1 MRLTVHHVTRY
12 RFDPPARGIV
22 QSLRLVPA
30 PSGSQTIQSWVVD
43 VPGSRRGSAF
53 RDGAGDHVETVAFR
67 GPVDA
72 VEITVTGTVTT
83 RDTAGVLKG
92 VKETVPP
99 AAYLRTTRATR
110 PSRALDALAAGT
122 AAADGPLAR
131 AHALSAAVADAI
143 AYAPGQTHALTSAAE
158 ALDAGQGVCQDHA
171 HAMIAVAVAAGLPAR
186 YVTGYLYTGDAA
198 QAGPDRRT
206 GEAAHAWAEVWV
218 EGLGWTGFD
227 PANRCC
233 PDERYIRLGSGFDAA
248 DAAPIRGVAR
258 GEVAETLDVAVA
270 VAMSQ
275 TQQ

>member
-1 MRLTVHHVTRY
+1 MHLTVRHTTRY

-22 QSLRLVPA
+22 QSLRLVPGS
-30 PSGSQTIQSWVVD
+30 SGSQTVQSWTVD
-43 VPGSRRGSAF
+43 VPGARRGSAF

-67 GPVDA
+67 GPVDT
-72 VEITVTGTVTT
+72 VEITVTGTVAT

-92 VKETVPP
+92 VKEAVLP

-122 AAADGPLAR
+122 AGADGPLAR

-143 AYAPGQTHALTSAAE
+143 AYAPGETHATTSAAE

-186 YVTGYLYTGDAA
+186 YVTGYLYTGDD
-198 QAGPDRRT
+198 PDSRM
-206 GEAAHAWAEVWV
+206 GEASHAWAEVWV
-218 EGLGWTGFD
+218 DGLGWVGFD

-233 PDERYIRLGSGFDAA
+233 PDDRYIRLGSGFDAA

-270 VAMSQ
+270 VAQSQSQ
-275 TQQ
+275 TQQQ

>member
-1 MRLTVHHVTRY
+1 MRLTVRHVTRY
-12 RFDPPARGIV
+12 RFAPPARGIV

-30 PSGSQTIQSWVVD
+30 PSGSQTIQTWTVD
-43 VPGSRRGSAF
+43 VPGAQRGSAF

-92 VKETVPP
+92 VKEAIPP

-110 PSRALDALAAGT
+110 PSRALDALAAAT
-122 AAADGPLAR
+122 SAADGPLAR
-131 AHALSAAVADAI
+131 AHALSAAVSDAI
-143 AYAPGQTHALTSAAE
+143 AYAPGETHALTSAAE

-186 YVTGYLYTGDAA
+186 YVTGYLYTGEDVANT
-198 QAGPDRRT
+198 P

-218 EGLGWTGFD
+218 DGLGWIGFD

-270 VAMSQ
+270 VAQSQ
-275 TQQ
+275 TQQQ

>member
-1 MRLTVHHVTRY
+1 MRLTVRHVTRY

-30 PSGSQTIQSWVVD
+30 AHAGQTVVSWTVD
-43 VPGSRRGSAF
+43 VPGARRGAVF

-67 GPVDA
+67 GPVDG
-72 VEITVTGTVTT
+72 VEITVTGTVDTT
-83 RDTAGVLKG
+83 DTAGVLKG
-92 VKETVPP
+92 VKEAVPP

-110 PSRALDALAAGT
+110 ASRALDALAAGT
-122 AAADGPLAR
+122 SAADGPLAR
-131 AHALSAAVADAI
+131 AHALSAAVSAAI
-143 AYAPGQTHALTSAAE
+143 AYAPGETHALTSAAE

-186 YVTGYLYTGDAA
+186 YVTGYLFTGDD
-198 QAGPDRRT
+198 P

-218 EGLGWTGFD
+218 EGLGWVGFD

-233 PDERYIRLGSGFDAA
+233 PDDRYIRLGSGFDAA

-270 VAMSQ
+270 VAQSQ
-275 TQQ
+275 TQQQ

>member
-1 MRLTVHHVTRY
+1 MRLTVRHVTHY
-12 RFDPPARGIV
+12 RFAPPARGIV

-30 PSGSQTIQSWVVD
+30 SSGSQTIHTWTVE
-43 VPGSRRGSAF
+43 VPGAQRGSAF

-83 RDTAGVLKG
+83 RDTAGMLKG
-92 VKETVPP
+92 VKEAIPP

-110 PSRALDALAAGT
+110 PSRALDAIAAAT
-122 AAADGPLAR
+122 SAADGPLAR

-186 YVTGYLYTGDAA
+186 YVTGYLYTGDDGANT
-198 QAGPDRRT
+198 P

-218 EGLGWTGFD
+218 DGLGWIGFD

-233 PDERYIRLGSGFDAA
+233 PDDRYIRLGSGFDAA